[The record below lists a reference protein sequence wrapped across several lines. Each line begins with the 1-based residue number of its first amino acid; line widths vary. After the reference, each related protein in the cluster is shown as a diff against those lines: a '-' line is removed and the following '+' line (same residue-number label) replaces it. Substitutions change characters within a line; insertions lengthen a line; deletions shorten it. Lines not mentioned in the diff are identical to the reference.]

1 MSIKRIFHDP
11 IHKEIVF
18 DSGKPE
24 ELMIM
29 ELIDSVPF
37 QRLRRIK
44 QLGPAS
50 LLFHGAES
58 SRFTHSIGVFCIARK
73 IYEKLI
79 EIKSSFC
86 ENKFVLY
93 GAALLHDL
101 GHGPLS
107 HTSETIFDHN
117 HEKWSQKLVEN
128 YAPINS
134 ILKKFDNELPRQIG
148 ELFESKHLFSK
159 PLKTL
164 ISSEIDCDRLD
175 YLLRDSYNTG
185 TKYGLVD
192 LERIISALTFSPDGN
207 IAIKPKGVIAI
218 EHFLVLRNLMY
229 RTIYNHRINEISTW
243 ILEKIIYTIKN
254 NFEKKIWLDNSLHR
268 WIFSPAKIDFEDFI
282 RNDDVTFYYHLIRWK
297 DESFEPLST
306 LCKMFINRD
315 LLKASNISFLSKFDR
330 LKIFAIT
337 RKLCEANNYDS
348 EIFCGIK
355 EKSFKGFESNNAL
368 KIWDGTYQ
376 SSLDNSS
383 DLIKTLMKSE
393 ESSFI
398 IYPSIIKN
406 EINKQISYLRNN
418 SRH

>member
-29 ELIDSVPF
+29 ELIDTVAF

-44 QLGPAS
+44 QLGAAS

-73 IYEKLI
+73 IFNRLI
-79 EIKSSFC
+79 ESKTSFY
-86 ENKFVLY
+86 ENKFILY

-107 HTSETIFDHN
+107 HTSEAIFEHN
-117 HEKWSQKLVEN
+117 HEQWSQNLVKN
-128 YAPINS
+128 YSPINS
-134 ILKKFDNELPRQIG
+134 ILKKYDNELPRQIG
-148 ELFESKHLFSK
+148 ELFESKQLFSK

-229 RTIYNHRINEISTW
+229 RTIYNHKINEISTW
-243 ILEKIIYTIKN
+243 ILEKIISKIKG
-254 NFEKKIWLDNSLHR
+254 NFEKKIWLDNYLYK
-268 WIFSPAKIDFEDFI
+268 WIFSPENVDFDDFI

-297 DESFEPLST
+297 DESIEPLST
-306 LCKMFINRD
+306 LCKMFIDRD
-315 LLKASNISFLSKFDR
+315 LLKASDISFLNKVDR
-330 LKIFAIT
+330 LEILAFA

-355 EKSFKGFESNNAL
+355 ERSFKGFVSSNAL
-368 KIWDGTYQ
+368 KIWDGNYQ
-376 SSLDNSS
+376 SSLENNSP
-383 DLIKTLMKSE
+383 LIKTLMKSQ

-398 IYPSIIKN
+398 IYPDMIKN
-406 EINKQISYLRNN
+406 EIKNKISSIRNN
-418 SRH
+418 F

>member
-29 ELIDSVPF
+29 ELIDTIAF

-44 QLGPAS
+44 QLGAAS
-50 LLFHGAES
+50 LVFHGAES

-73 IYEKLI
+73 IYQRLI
-79 EIKSSFC
+79 EIKSSFY
-86 ENKFVLY
+86 ENRFVLY

-107 HTSETIFDHN
+107 HTSEVIFDHN
-117 HEKWSQKLVEN
+117 HEKWSQNLVKN
-128 YAPINS
+128 YSPINS
-134 ILKKFDNELPRQIG
+134 ILKKYDNELPKQIC
-148 ELFESKHLFSK
+148 ELFESKQLFSN

-192 LERIISALTFSPDGN
+192 LERIISGLTFSPDGN
-207 IAIKPKGVIAI
+207 IAIKPKGIIAI

-243 ILEKIIYTIKN
+243 ILEKIIFTIKD
-254 NFEKKIWLDNSLHR
+254 NFEKKIWIDNSLHK
-268 WIFSPAKIDFEDFI
+268 WIFSSQNLDFDDFI
-282 RNDDVTFYYHLIRWK
+282 KNDDITFYYHLIRWK

-306 LCKMFINRD
+306 LCKMFIDRD
-315 LLKASNISFLSKFDR
+315 LLRASDISFLNKVDR
-330 LKIFAIT
+330 LNILAYAK
-337 RKLCEANNYDS
+337 KLCEKNNYDS

-355 EKSFKGFESNNAL
+355 ERSFKGFESNNAF

-376 SSLDNSS
+376 NSLECSSE
-383 DLIKTLMKSE
+383 LIKTLVKSRE
-393 ESSFI
+393 ISLI
-398 IYPSIIKN
+398 IYPNLIKS
-406 EINKQISYLRNN
+406 EITNQISVLKNN
-418 SRH
+418 S

>member
-29 ELIDSVPF
+29 ELIDTTAF

-44 QLGPAS
+44 QLGAAS

-73 IYEKLI
+73 IYKRLVESQL
-79 EIKSSFC
+79 SFSK
-86 ENKFVLY
+86 NKFVLY

-107 HTSETIFDHN
+107 HTSEAIFDHD

-128 YAPINS
+128 YSPINS
-134 ILKKFDNELPRQIG
+134 ILRKYDNELPRQIG
-148 ELFESKHLFSK
+148 ELFESKQLFTK

-207 IAIKPKGVIAI
+207 IAIKPKGIIAI

-254 NFEKKIWLDNSLHR
+254 NVEKKIWLDKSLNK
-268 WIFSPAKIDFEDFI
+268 WIFSSADVDFDDFM

-306 LCKMFINRD
+306 LCKMFIDRD
-315 LLKASNISFLSKFDR
+315 LLKASDITFLSNIDR
-330 LKIFAIT
+330 LEILAFAK
-337 RKLCEANNYDS
+337 KLCETNNYDS
-348 EIFCGIK
+348 AIFCGIK
-355 EKSFKGFESNNAL
+355 ERSFKGFESNNSL

-376 SSLDNSS
+376 NSLENSS
-383 DLIKTLMKSE
+383 ALIKTLMKSE

-398 IYPSIIKN
+398 IYPGAIKN
-406 EINKQISYLRNN
+406 EITNKISLIRNN
-418 SRH
+418 S

>member
-1 MSIKRIFHDP
+1 MSKKRIFHDP

-18 DSGKPE
+18 DSVKPE
-24 ELMIM
+24 ELMIL
-29 ELIDSVPF
+29 ELIDTNAF

-73 IYEKLI
+73 IFKRLI
-79 EIKSSFC
+79 ESQSSFC

-107 HTSETIFDHN
+107 HTSEAIFDHN
-117 HEKWSQKLVEN
+117 HEKWSQNLVNN
-128 YAPINS
+128 YSPINS
-134 ILKKFDNELPRQIG
+134 ILKKYDNELPRQIG
-148 ELFESKHLFSK
+148 ELFESKQLFSK

-207 IAIKPKGVIAI
+207 IAIKPKGFIAI

-243 ILEKIIYTIKN
+243 ILEKIIYTIKHN
-254 NFEKKIWLDNSLHR
+254 LEKKIWLDKSLYK
-268 WIFSPAKIDFEDFI
+268 WIFAYSQVDLDDFM

-297 DESFEPLST
+297 DESYEPLST
-306 LCKMFINRD
+306 LCKMFIDRN
-315 LLKASNISFLSKFDR
+315 LLKASDISFLSKIDR
-330 LKIFAIT
+330 LEILAFAK
-337 RKLCEANNYDS
+337 KLCETNNYDP

-355 EKSFKGFESNNAL
+355 ERSFKGFESNNAL
-368 KIWDGTYQ
+368 KIWDGIYQ
-376 SSLDNSS
+376 KSLENCSAI
-383 DLIKTLMKSE
+383 IKTLMNSQE
-393 ESSFI
+393 TSLI
-398 IYPSIIKN
+398 IYPGVINN
-406 EINKQISYLRNN
+406 EIENQISLIKK
-418 SRH
+418 

>member
-1 MSIKRIFHDP
+1 MSLKRIFHDP

-29 ELIDSVPF
+29 DLIDTVAF

-44 QLGPAS
+44 QLGAAS

-73 IYEKLI
+73 IFNRLI
-79 EIKSSFC
+79 ESKSSFYK
-86 ENKFVLY
+86 NKFILY

-107 HTSETIFDHN
+107 HTSETIFEHDHEN
-117 HEKWSQKLVEN
+117 WSQKLVEN
-128 YAPINS
+128 YSPINS
-134 ILKKFDNELPRQIG
+134 ILKKYDNELPRQIG
-148 ELFESKHLFSK
+148 ELFKSKQLFSK
-159 PLKTL
+159 PTKTL

-243 ILEKIIYTIKN
+243 ILEKIIAIIRD
-254 NFEKKIWLDNSLHR
+254 NFEKKIWLDKSLHK
-268 WIFSPAKIDFEDFI
+268 WIFSPEQVDFDDFI

-315 LLKASNISFLSKFDR
+315 LLKASDISFLNKIDR
-330 LKIFAIT
+330 LEILAFA
-337 RKLCEANNYDS
+337 RKLCEANNYDAD
-348 EIFCGIK
+348 IFCGIK
-355 EKSFKGFESNNAL
+355 EKSFKGFVSCNAL
-368 KIWDGTYQ
+368 KVWDGNYQ
-376 SSLDNSS
+376 SSLENSS
-383 DLIKTLMKSE
+383 ALIKTLMKPE
-393 ESSFI
+393 EISFI
-398 IYPSIIKN
+398 IYPDIIKN
-406 EINKQISYLRNN
+406 EIKNKISLIRSNY
-418 SRH
+418 

>member
-11 IHKEIVF
+11 IHKEILF
-18 DSGKPE
+18 DSERPE

-29 ELIDSVPF
+29 ELIDTIAF

-44 QLGPAS
+44 QLGAAS

-73 IYEKLI
+73 IYQRLI
-79 EIKSSFC
+79 ESKSSFC

-107 HTSETIFDHN
+107 HTSEEIFEHN
-117 HEKWSQKLVEN
+117 HEQWSQNLVKN
-128 YAPINS
+128 YSPINS
-134 ILKKFDNELPRQIG
+134 ILKKYDEKLPKQIG
-148 ELFESKHLFSK
+148 ELFESKQLFSK

-192 LERIISALTFSPDGN
+192 LERIISGLTFSPDGN

-243 ILEKIIYTIKN
+243 ILEKIISTIKN
-254 NFEKKIWLDNSLHR
+254 NFEKKIWIDRSLYKL
-268 WIFSPAKIDFEDFI
+268 IFSPKNLDFDDFI
-282 RNDDVTFYYHLIRWK
+282 KNDDITFYYHLIRWK
-297 DESFEPLST
+297 DESFEPLSK
-306 LCKMFINRD
+306 LCKMYIDRD
-315 LLKASNISFLSKFDR
+315 LLKASDISFLSKIDR
-330 LKIFAIT
+330 LKILAFA
-337 RKLCEANNYDS
+337 RKLCEEENCDS

-355 EKSFKGFESNNAL
+355 ERCFRGFESNNAL
-368 KIWDGTYQ
+368 KIWDGTYHYSLED
-376 SSLDNSS
+376 SSE
-383 DLIKTLMKSE
+383 LIKALMQSRE
-393 ESSFI
+393 TSLI
-398 IYPSIIKN
+398 IYPKAIQRKIRNQISVIKN
-406 EINKQISYLRNN
+406 N
-418 SRH
+418 S